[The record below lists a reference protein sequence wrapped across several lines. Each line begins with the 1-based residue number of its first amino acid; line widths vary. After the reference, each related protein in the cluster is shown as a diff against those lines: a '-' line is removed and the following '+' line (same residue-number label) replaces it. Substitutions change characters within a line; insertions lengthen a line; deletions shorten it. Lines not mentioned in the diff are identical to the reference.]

1 MIRCVLLTLASLVLR
16 VAKPEYFRFGGKL
29 GLSSSQL
36 VTLHWYLKWAL
47 PLCALLDFNSVLN
60 RFAERRWIWKTDK
73 SIWDWKRE
81 VAVVTGG
88 SAGIGGCVVKK
99 LTSHGIKVAVL
110 DVSPLSEIFTKGW
123 CGTGSSCFILIKA
136 DELALVRYY
145 KCDITSRDNIH
156 QAAEA
161 IRSDLGSPSI
171 LVNNAG
177 IGNAWTVLDIPQQNL
192 NKMFDINLLSHWST
206 VQEFLPDMLAKKK
219 GHIMGVASLASF
231 VALAGAVDYS
241 CTKAALL
248 AFHEGLTQE
257 IKHRYKCPSIQTSIV
272 HPNWTK
278 SAITSHEA
286 IASGL
291 KSIRANI
298 LEPEDVA
305 EAMVNQI
312 VAVKSGQLILGPA
325 LSPKIRALPLWIQEL
340 IRDSQA
346 KVVTGDGSTASG

>member
-1 MIRCVLLTLASLVLR
+1 MIRCALLTLASVMLR
-16 VAKPEYFRFGGKL
+16 VAKPEYFRLGGKL

-47 PLCALLDFNSVLN
+47 PLWAVLDLNSVLN

-81 VAVVTGG
+81 VAMNLPSYDTTNV
-88 SAGIGGCVVKK
+88 
-99 LTSHGIKVAVL
+99 TSHR
-110 DVSPLSEIFTKGW
+110 ET
-123 CGTGSSCFILIKA
+123 
-136 DELALVRYY
+136 
-145 KCDITSRDNIH
+145 TSTE
-156 QAAEA
+156 AAEA
-161 IRSDLGSPSI
+161 IRSDLGSPTI
-171 LVNNAG
+171 LINNAG
-177 IGNAWTVLDIPQQNL
+177 IGNAWTIKDIPEQNL

-286 IASGL
+286 IAAGL
-291 KSIRANI
+291 KNVRAKI
-298 LEPEDVA
+298 LQPEDVA
-305 EAMVNQI
+305 EAMVDQI
-312 VAVKSGQLILGPA
+312 SQVKSGQLILGPA

-346 KVVTGDGSTASG
+346 YVVTGDGSTASG